1 MEEKKRTCPI
11 VSNELY
17 SEVLF
22 LSVEVLVAV
31 GWRGGKADKFIGF
44 RRMLKGSNRAAS
56 SEKHLLILLSCSSFT
71 SIISNLSILSRT
83 VSSLSYLRSL
93 QPSFSHSI
101 LISPIPSISQI
112 SRYFPCF
119 RYKRIFWLTPGLTI
133 LKWEDSL
140 ISCPLTH

>member
-1 MEEKKRTCPI
+1 MRTNTKVFFIFVALMILQMPGRAGKGQVWRCLQGYGHFEKSPHLFSPPH
-11 VSNELY
+11 VS
-17 SEVLF
+17 
-22 LSVEVLVAV
+22 
-31 GWRGGKADKFIGF
+31 K
-44 RRMLKGSNRAAS
+44 
-56 SEKHLLILLSCSSFT
+56 SFT

-93 QPSFSHSI
+93 QSFFQSFHPNISH
-101 LISPIPSISQI
+101 PPNSQI

>member
-56 SEKHLLILLSCSSFT
+56 SEKHLLILLSCSSLALSLTSFT
-71 SIISNLSILSRT
+71 
-83 VSSLSYLRSL
+83 
-93 QPSFSHSI
+93 
-101 LISPIPSISQI
+101 
-112 SRYFPCF
+112 
-119 RYKRIFWLTPGLTI
+119 
-133 LKWEDSL
+133 D
-140 ISCPLTH
+140 